1 MGAIIRMALARLQLD
16 VPQAQP
22 AQASAFFRR
31 GPAPTSFTVPP
42 SEEYLGELHAC
53 WRDSR
58 ALSHAL
64 SDCRTLAAMQDAP
77 KFGLDRMPAVEPT
90 IAALNSS
97 PDLAL
102 KPDVRC
108 PQCRVTDDLLS
119 KAKVAAARMG
129 RRGNCPT

>member
-1 MGAIIRMALARLQLD
+1 MGAIIHMALARLQLD

-22 AQASAFFRR
+22 APASAFFRR
-31 GPAPTSFTVPP
+31 GPAPSSFTVPP
-42 SEEYLGELHAC
+42 SEEYLRELHAC
-53 WRDSR
+53 WRDPRAHSR
-58 ALSHAL
+58 AT
-64 SDCRTLAAMQDAP
+64 SDGRSLAAMQDAP

-119 KAKVAAARMG
+119 KAYDAAARM
-129 RRGNCPT
+129 